1 MNCYIPSNF
10 DFEKL
15 FPDCLKYRDK
25 YYYFIHKIIEERIFD
40 KRYEK
45 DSFIHL
51 YSEVI
56 KNIIGVRIFY
66 KMRYNLLNKNVIEI
80 NHRYSDILHFSKG
93 YRLTDTFSGVKHKK
107 VNIEDEKILQRVN
120 RYKLKL
126 TNDIPEGSE
135 YKFLYNNLNK
145 INIDHL
151 EALNFINQNYSF
163 DPYIFNSFKISID
176 YINDKS
182 FFFVV
187 DNIAGRVHTNISNLS
202 RELRPFL
209 NFEGKPLINIDIS
222 NSQPFLFNTLIQNYF
237 VKYPQ
242 HYYLHNINNLQSISP
257 YVVHF
262 KDIELFERLTSEG
275 RFYEYLM
282 KKAGIKN
289 EDRQKFKKD
298 FFGKVFFC
306 NSNDKYVYKETKL
319 FRELFPNVY
328 KVILHYK
335 KEDYKQLAINLQKT
349 EANLM
354 INKVC
359 KRISEE
365 RPDIFVTTI
374 HDSIL
379 TTSENKDYICN
390 IILNEFEKNYNLKPS
405 IKIE

>member
-1 MNCYIPSNF
+1 
-10 DFEKL
+10 
-15 FPDCLKYRDK
+15 
-25 YYYFIHKIIEERIFD
+25 
-40 KRYEK
+40 
-45 DSFIHL
+45 
-51 YSEVI
+51 
-56 KNIIGVRIFY
+56 
-66 KMRYNLLNKNVIEI
+66 
-80 NHRYSDILHFSKG
+80 
-93 YRLTDTFSGVKHKK
+93 
-107 VNIEDEKILQRVN
+107 
-120 RYKLKL
+120 
-126 TNDIPEGSE
+126 
-135 YKFLYNNLNK
+135 
-145 INIDHL
+145 
-151 EALNFINQNYSF
+151 
-163 DPYIFNSFKISID
+163 
-176 YINDKS
+176 
-182 FFFVV
+182 
-187 DNIAGRVHTNISNLS
+187 
-202 RELRPFL
+202 
-209 NFEGKPLINIDIS
+209 
-222 NSQPFLFNTLIQNYF
+222 
-237 VKYPQ
+237 
-242 HYYLHNINNLQSISP
+242 
-257 YVVHF
+257 
-262 KDIELFERLTSEG
+262 
-275 RFYEYLM
+275 M

-405 IKIE
+405 IK

>member
-1 MNCYIPSNF
+1 
-10 DFEKL
+10 
-15 FPDCLKYRDK
+15 
-25 YYYFIHKIIEERIFD
+25 
-40 KRYEK
+40 
-45 DSFIHL
+45 
-51 YSEVI
+51 
-56 KNIIGVRIFY
+56 
-66 KMRYNLLNKNVIEI
+66 MRYNLLNKNVIEI

-242 HYYLHNINNLQSISP
+242 HYY
-257 YVVHF
+257 
-262 KDIELFERLTSEG
+262 
-275 RFYEYLM
+275 
-282 KKAGIKN
+282 
-289 EDRQKFKKD
+289 
-298 FFGKVFFC
+298 
-306 NSNDKYVYKETKL
+306 
-319 FRELFPNVY
+319 
-328 KVILHYK
+328 
-335 KEDYKQLAINLQKT
+335 
-349 EANLM
+349 
-354 INKVC
+354 
-359 KRISEE
+359 
-365 RPDIFVTTI
+365 
-374 HDSIL
+374 
-379 TTSENKDYICN
+379 
-390 IILNEFEKNYNLKPS
+390 
-405 IKIE
+405 